1 MALVRVAERSSL
13 PPLPYQRKCTCARN
27 HAGAVSPCTRW
38 VKTKPPLARPGADFC
53 HTPSF
58 GALTGAKSVAGATR
72 TKRSKRIH
80 MRFVPAT
87 AGIDPTNVAIRAVA
101 AGPLWHAASL
111 ARSGGAWAC
120 AAAGSAR
127 ARRAMRAARRMAH
140 KEQRRPRNVAGP
152 TRSDERRI
160 VVPGK
165 AAGCGTV
172 RQHGPNPW
180 LPPGAARRCSGDLV
194 QRAVAALG
202 RGQPPALG
210 RDRSALHAV
219 RVVDDHVD
227 VAEFVPPTRV
237 LGDLVDPG
245 GAHPRPRLGHLARH
259 VLAHA
264 DVVGGVVAGRVA
276 RDVHARELVEGVLA
290 VGLGIAVLL
299 VAEVHRRLGVAVV
312 GPAPAGE
319 AALGG

>member
-72 TKRSKRIH
+72 TKRPKRIH

-87 AGIDPTNVAIRAVA
+87 AGIDPTNVAMRAVA

-127 ARRAMRAARRMAH
+127 ARTRVRTACRMAH
-140 KEQRRPRNVAGP
+140 KQQPRVRNVAGLP
-152 TRSDERRI
+152 ASAGAGARAVRRRWWPRHRGREAARAAVAREPVQVRPGTRAQLGLVRDRWRI
-160 VVPGK
+160 
-165 AAGCGTV
+165 AA
-172 RQHGPNPW
+172 R
-180 LPPGAARRCSGDLV
+180 PGAARASAR
-194 QRAVAALG
+194 
-202 RGQPPALG
+202 PP
-210 RDRSALHAV
+210 S
-219 RVVDDHVD
+219 
-227 VAEFVPPTRV
+227 
-237 LGDLVDPG
+237 LGDAVSARRTTREGDG
-245 GAHPRPRLGHLARH
+245 G
-259 VLAHA
+259 
-264 DVVGGVVAGRVA
+264 GRVQ
-276 RDVHARELVEGVLA
+276 VTW
-290 VGLGIAVLL
+290 
-299 VAEVHRRLGVAVV
+299 
-312 GPAPAGE
+312 
-319 AALGG
+319 